1 MGGHTRI
8 AKAEKEAG
16 LMSRSTETIVIDI
29 LQEIRRE
36 KNLDSSCLEPET
48 PLDASLG
55 LDSLDFAEAVIRLEG
70 VTGKDPFARGIHP
83 VTTIREL
90 ASLYD

>member
-1 MGGHTRI
+1 
-8 AKAEKEAG
+8 
-16 LMSRSTETIVIDI
+16 MSQANEMIVIGI
-29 LQEIRRE
+29 LQQIMRE
-36 KNLDSSCLEPET
+36 KNLESSRLSAGT
-48 PLDASLG
+48 RLDASLG

-70 VTGKDPFARGIHP
+70 VTGKDPFARGVQP

>member
-1 MGGHTRI
+1 
-8 AKAEKEAG
+8 
-16 LMSRSTETIVIDI
+16 MSQLSEMIIIGI
-29 LQEIRRE
+29 LQEIMRE
-36 KNLDSSCLEPET
+36 KNLASCCLEAET
-48 PLDASLG
+48 RLDVSLG

-70 VTGKDPFARGIHP
+70 VTGKDPFARGVQP

>member
-1 MGGHTRI
+1 
-8 AKAEKEAG
+8 
-16 LMSRSTETIVIDI
+16 MSQSTEMIVIGI

-36 KNLDSSCLEPET
+36 KNLESSCLEPGT
-48 PLDASLG
+48 RLDTTLG

-70 VTGKDPFARGIHP
+70 VTGKDPFARGAHP

>member
-1 MGGHTRI
+1 
-8 AKAEKEAG
+8 
-16 LMSRSTETIVIDI
+16 MSQSTEMIVIGI
-29 LQEIRRE
+29 LEEIRQE
-36 KNLDSSCLEPET
+36 KNLAAKCLGAET
-48 PLDASLG
+48 RLDASLG

-70 VTGKDPFARGIHP
+70 VTGKDPFARGAQA